1 MGLQAKLLAL
11 QTKLDDVA
19 LQIDDIHKALEAGK
33 YKVAIPA
40 VVGTGTVAE
49 PEIPAIPSLAAAIT
63 TNSNAKINDIHS
75 ALEASKYKKE
85 VPAIPATLN
94 LLGAIVTPA
103 KPIVRTLG
111 YSIINSKKQ
120 SDEVHEALNIAK
132 YINATPAI
140 IGTGTPNNP
149 QIPEKHNLDYFIT
162 SNPLVVSTWE
172 SLGRGEF
179 STHKTKPG
187 KERTTNIGW
196 YIEAIAR
203 VLGIRF
209 DNDGKIDFQEE
220 ERYYKRAVYDNP
232 IYDPQSY
239 SKNSFGKF
247 GRLTPHLT
255 NSEGENT
262 WDKVAD
268 LPQLLEAQFEHI
280 NRSLGIQMGTEII
293 VKNAVSDKDDYYPN
307 QLAMLLDIHAKITEM
322 QLNSKQSFN
331 LLYVL
336 SHEIRELWSGI
347 GIPMVY
353 RELFNRYGAIMS
365 IGHQTDKGSLLTH
378 LTTLKINLGIL
389 LGNTIARPRD
399 KRNPLEN
406 IFARKDKDT

>member
-11 QTKLDDVA
+11 QTKLDTVA
-19 LQIDDIHKALEAGK
+19 LQVDDIHKALEAGK

-40 VVGTGTVAE
+40 IIGVGTATE
-49 PEIPAIPSLAAAIT
+49 PEVPAIPSLAAAMVG
-63 TNSNAKINDIHS
+63 NSNIKIDEIH
-75 ALEASKYKKE
+75 ATLEVSKYKKSL
-85 VPAIPATLN
+85 PAVIGNGTAQNPQ
-94 LLGAIVTPA
+94 TPA
-103 KPIVRTLG
+103 VKSLG
-111 YSIINSKKQ
+111 EQINNLH
-120 SDEVHEALNIAK
+120 VALNVSE
-132 YINATPAI
+132 YLVSSTAI
-140 IGTGTPNNP
+140 IGNGSPSNP
-149 QIPEKHNLDYFIT
+149 QIPAKHKLDYFIT
-162 SNPLVVSTWE
+162 SNPLIVSIWE

-187 KERTTNIGW
+187 KERITNIGW
-196 YIEAIAR
+196 YVEMIAK

-209 DNDGKIDFQEE
+209 DSDGRIDFQEE

-255 NSEGENT
+255 NSEGQNS
-262 WDKVAD
+262 WDKIAD

-293 VKNAVSDKDDYYPN
+293 VKNAVTDKDDYYPN

-399 KRNPLEN
+399 KRNPLES